1 MATFPAR
8 PSARRR
14 QRSTRLTVAVVL
26 LVAAALIVTGG
37 VVSGSFV
44 LISVAAVA
52 AVALG
57 AAATRITHA
66 ELAQSRR
73 DAARDRAEQAQEY
86 AALTER
92 RTTENA
98 QFVHAMNTRIA
109 DRESTIEQLEG
120 GLSKARKR
128 ALEVTR
134 KMNTEARRADIAE
147 ERGKVTAAELDGAQ
161 ERAAEAIVQVAELE
175 LEIDVLRAELDA
187 WKTAAEQPLRMHG

>member
-1 MATFPAR
+1 M
-8 PSARRR
+8 
-14 QRSTRLTVAVVL
+14 
-26 LVAAALIVTGG
+26 AAALFVTGG
-37 VVSGSFV
+37 VVSGSFL
-44 LISVAAVA
+44 LIAVAAVA
-52 AVALG
+52 AVVLG

-86 AALTER
+86 AALTAR

-109 DRESTIEQLEG
+109 DRETTIEQLED

-128 ALEVTR
+128 ALDVTR

-147 ERGKVTAAELDGAQ
+147 QRGKVTAAELDGAQ

-175 LEIDVLRAELDA
+175 LELDVLRAELGA
-187 WKTAAEQPLRMHG
+187 WKTAAEQPLRRHG

>member
-26 LVAAALIVTGG
+26 LVTAALLVTGG

-109 DRESTIEQLEG
+109 DRESTIERLED

-161 ERAAEAIVQVAELE
+161 DRAAEAIVQVAELE
-175 LEIDVLRAELDA
+175 LEIDVLRAELGA
-187 WKTAAEQPLRMHG
+187 WQTAAEQPLRRHG